1 MGRVERLL
9 GVLQDCLGSELWLGC
24 ACDLDSGCRELVRSS
39 ADYDSCF
46 TRMPRQTETCWRH
59 ARPRSGPRLVLPGGA
74 DRQQQLRSC
83 SGRDAVSTCPVI
95 GSRSVLP
102 EPRLSSTKLRN
113 GTSRST
119 LKTRRY
125 KTTAPAG

>member
-9 GVLQDCLGSELWLGC
+9 GGLQDRFGRELWLGR
-24 ACDLDSGCRELVRSS
+24 ACDLDAARRNLVHSS
-39 ADYDSCF
+39 ADYDSWF
-46 TRMPRQTETCWRH
+46 TRMPRQTETYWRH

-95 GSRSVLP
+95 GSRSVLL

-119 LKTRRY
+119 LKT
-125 KTTAPAG
+125 

>member
-9 GVLQDCLGSELWLGC
+9 GGLQDCLGSELWLGC

-39 ADYDSCF
+39 ADLGPPLHTYARPNGNLLA
-46 TRMPRQTETCWRH
+46 TRI
-59 ARPRSGPRLVLPGGA
+59 PRSGPRLVLPGGA

-83 SGRDAVSTCPVI
+83 SGRDAVSTCPVS

-119 LKTRRY
+119 LKT
-125 KTTAPAG
+125 